1 MGLSH
6 GILFLGSHTVAAE
19 RPGSA
24 VTTSA
29 LEVRIGDQVALS
41 RQIVP

>member
-1 MGLSH
+1 VR
-6 GILFLGSHTVAAE
+6 LGEAVVIRVTDRTATA
-19 RPGSA
+19 A

-29 LEVRIGDQVALS
+29 LEVQIGDQVALS